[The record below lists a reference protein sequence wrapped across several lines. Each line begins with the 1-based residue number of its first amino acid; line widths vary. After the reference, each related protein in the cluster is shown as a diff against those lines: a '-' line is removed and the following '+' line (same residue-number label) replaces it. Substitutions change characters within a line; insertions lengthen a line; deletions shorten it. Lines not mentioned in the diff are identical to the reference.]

1 MPSSENNN
9 IEAARQLYEQGNAL
23 RRQQRWGDAL
33 NAYSEAVALD
43 PDSPARHAR
52 EMLVQIMEYRCKDYY
67 NP

>member
-33 NAYSEAVALD
+33 NAYC
-43 PDSPARHAR
+43 HAR